1 IATGSSR
8 TPVIGVTL
16 DPSFPGPGALIDTVT
31 PDGGAAAAGLRAGD
45 VILRVGERTVANADE
60 LVVAIRD
67 RLPGE
72 DVRVEARRGDRTF
85 EVVVVLGSRED
96 R

>member
-1 IATGSSR
+1 MILALGGR
-8 TPVIGVTL
+8 PV
-16 DPSFPGPGALIDTVT
+16 A
-31 PDGGAAAAGLRAGD
+31 
-45 VILRVGERTVANADE
+45 EADE

-72 DVRVEARRGDRTF
+72 EVRVEARRGTRTF
-85 EVVVVLGSRED
+85 EATVVLGSRED

>member
-1 IATGSSR
+1 M
-8 TPVIGVTL
+8 
-16 DPSFPGPGALIDTVT
+16 
-31 PDGGAAAAGLRAGD
+31 
-45 VILRVGERTVANADE
+45 ILRVGQRTVANADE

>member
-1 IATGSSR
+1 
-8 TPVIGVTL
+8 
-16 DPSFPGPGALIDTVT
+16 
-31 PDGGAAAAGLRAGD
+31 
-45 VILRVGERTVANADE
+45 VADADE

-72 DVRVEARRGDRTF
+72 EVPVEARRGDRAFDTT
-85 EVVVVLGSRED
+85 VVLGSRED

>member
-1 IATGSSR
+1 MAG
-8 TPVIGVTL
+8 
-16 DPSFPGPGALIDTVT
+16 
-31 PDGGAAAAGLRAGD
+31 GGAAAAGLRAGD
-45 VILRVGERTVANADE
+45 VILRVGDRTVANADE

-72 DVRVEARRGDRTF
+72 DVRVEARRGDRIF
-85 EVVVVLGSRED
+85 EVSVVLGSRED

>member
-1 IATGSSR
+1 
-8 TPVIGVTL
+8 
-16 DPSFPGPGALIDTVT
+16 LIDTVT
-31 PDGGAAAAGLRAGD
+31 PDGPAQAAGLRPGD
-45 VILRVGERTVANADE
+45 VILTLAGRTVANADE

-72 DVRVEARRGDRTF
+72 EVDVEARRGDRAFDT
-85 EVVVVLGSRED
+85 VVVLASRED